1 MSRYPYAAAGAGA
14 VEPSTLARVL
24 GYLGLTMAFTA
35 LGAVFGPSVGGL
47 GVLLGWIGSLVC
59 LIALQFLRD
68 RAPLNLLLLF
78 GFGLLLGLGLGETLA
93 VYVAAGMGE
102 VVLAAAGT
110 TAAITLAAG
119 AIGYTTKRDL
129 TGLGGVLFLALI
141 GVLIATVIGI
151 FFRFPLYWIVV
162 SAISALLFT
171 GFIVYDLNR
180 IARAGRVSQ
189 GDAILLA
196 VSVFLDIVNLFLSL
210 LRLFSSDRR

>member
-1 MSRYPYAAAGAGA
+1 MSGYPYGRVGA

-35 LGAVFGPSVGGL
+35 LGAVFGPAVGPI
-47 GVLLGWIGSLVC
+47 GVLVGWIGSLVC
-59 LIALQFLRD
+59 LIALQFLRE
-68 RAPLNLLLLF
+68 RAPVNLLLLF

-93 VYVAAGMGE
+93 SYVAAGMGD
-102 VVLAAAGT
+102 VVLSAAGT

-119 AIGYTTKRDL
+119 GIGYTTKRDL
-129 TGLGGVLFLALI
+129 TGLGGVLFLGLI
-141 GVLIATVIGI
+141 GVVIASVIGI
-151 FFRFPLYWIVV
+151 FFRFPLYWVV
-162 SAISALLFT
+162 ISAISALLFT

-210 LRLFSSDRR
+210 LRLFSSARR

>member
-1 MSRYPYAAAGAGA
+1 MSGYPYRRVGA

-35 LGAVFGPSVGGL
+35 LGAVFGPAVGPI
-47 GVLLGWIGSLVC
+47 GVLVGWIGSLVC
-59 LIALQFLRD
+59 LIALQLLRE
-68 RAPLNLLLLF
+68 RAPVNLLLLF

-93 VYVAAGMGE
+93 SYVAAGMGD
-102 VVLAAAGT
+102 VVLSAAGT

-119 AIGYTTKRDL
+119 GIGYTTKRDL
-129 TGLGGVLFLALI
+129 TGLGGVLFLGLI
-141 GVLIATVIGI
+141 GVVIASVIGI
-151 FFRFPLYWIVV
+151 FFRFPLYWVV
-162 SAISALLFT
+162 ISAISALLFT

-210 LRLFSSDRR
+210 LRLFSSARR